1 MRTMARNTYDVIIQA
16 DGRFAV
22 TIRKPGAL
30 AQTATGF
37 ASEAEAR
44 AWINMDRRLDDADNP
59 FRERDPSLARVPPWR
74 THIKNA
80 GEA

>member
-1 MRTMARNTYDVIIQA
+1 MHTMAQNTYDVIIQA
-16 DGRFAV
+16 DGRYAV

-37 ASEAEAR
+37 TTETEAR
-44 AWINMDRRLDDADNP
+44 AWVDMDRRLDDADNP
-59 FRERDPSLARVPPWR
+59 FRERDPSLLRVPAWR